1 MAAFTHSEGWVIWDG
16 QQLEPV
22 QTIALAH
29 EIRDFADTAFFAGD
43 YVAHERHATTH
54 TDLIAAIQAANR
66 WAEASA

>member
-1 MAAFTHSEGWVIWDG
+1 MAAFIHSEGWVIWEG

-29 EIRDFADTAFFAGD
+29 EIRDFADAAFFAAD
-43 YVAHERHATTH
+43 FAAHERHAATH

-66 WAEASA
+66 WAAASA